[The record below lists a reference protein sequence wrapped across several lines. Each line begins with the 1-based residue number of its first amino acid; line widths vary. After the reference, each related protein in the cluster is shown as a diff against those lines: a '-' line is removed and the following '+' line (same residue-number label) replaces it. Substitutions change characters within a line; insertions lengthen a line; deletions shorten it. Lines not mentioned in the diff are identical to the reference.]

1 MKKIYRDAIVVG
13 FALFSMFFGA
23 GNLIFPSQLGFIAG
37 TAWYKALIGFMLTG
51 IGLPLLGI
59 IVTIKSG
66 GTIETLGSYIGNKV
80 SMILG
85 IFITIAIGPLLAMPR
100 VAALTHE
107 MGVLP
112 IFPKTS
118 PYLSSG
124 VFFLMTLFF
133 VLRPSKVI
141 DHIGKWLTPVLLLT
155 LACIIFKGIF
165 FPFSTAK
172 KVPGSGFFVTGALE
186 GYQTMDALASIIF
199 ATIAIK
205 GIEAKGYHSIE
216 EKTKLI
222 SFSALVAGLGLVF
235 VYGGLG
241 YLGSLASGSYP
252 QNWSRT
258 EILIHIVNDIWGT
271 AGKFALSIAVS
282 FACLTTSIGLA
293 ATAGD
298 FFHRISKGKL
308 SYVLTV
314 IAICVF
320 SGFFAVKGVENIII
334 FAVPILSI
342 LYPIIII
349 VVVMR
354 LFDSHIRYKSV
365 YKGAVL
371 GALITSL
378 LVTLLSYWETIAS
391 TFKVSKDALS
401 FLGIEKLISHIPFYR
416 HGFSWL
422 IPSLVTALFFFGFEY
437 RREKLK

>member
-1 MKKIYRDAIVVG
+1 M
-13 FALFSMFFGA
+13 
-23 GNLIFPSQLGFIAG
+23 
-37 TAWYKALIGFMLTG
+37 
-51 IGLPLLGI
+51 
-59 IVTIKSG
+59 
-66 GTIETLGSYIGNKV
+66 
-80 SMILG
+80 
-85 IFITIAIGPLLAMPR
+85 
-100 VAALTHE
+100 
-107 MGVLP
+107 
-112 IFPKTS
+112 
-118 PYLSSG
+118 
-124 VFFLMTLFF
+124 
-133 VLRPSKVI
+133 
-141 DHIGKWLTPVLLLT
+141 
-155 LACIIFKGIF
+155 
-165 FPFSTAK
+165 
-172 KVPGSGFFVTGALE
+172 TGALE

-216 EKTKLI
+216 EKTELM

-252 QNWSRT
+252 QNWSCT

-378 LVTLLSYWETIAS
+378 LVTLLSY
-391 TFKVSKDALS
+391 
-401 FLGIEKLISHIPFYR
+401 
-416 HGFSWL
+416 
-422 IPSLVTALFFFGFEY
+422 
-437 RREKLK
+437 